1 MTFKREERYYVLKIS
16 DMRKYLSREKFEL
29 VGAIAEKLN
38 AGRAVDGKSLL
49 QAVVVEHDWPE
60 YERVW
65 QMIET
70 RVVTTRRN
78 FLNCNND
85 RRFWPIGRPSAEIV
99 SPAVMKALS
108 DFHLPVT
115 QTQEETEQ
123 NPAAYRVV
131 TRTKYLGREVIRAH
145 HWVDGVPTPH
155 AKAIVAERNELSIEL
170 AYATPPQRKPL
181 TDEVLDLILQCS
193 PIQAKYGDLV
203 ALSRAI
209 EAAHGIKE

>member
-49 QAVVVEHDWPE
+49 QAVAVEHDWPE

-78 FLNCNND
+78 FLNCNNN
-85 RRFWPIGRPSAEIV
+85 RRFWPIGSPSAEIV
-99 SPAVMKALS
+99 SPAVMKAHS
-108 DFHLPVT
+108 DFHLPAT
-115 QTQEETEQ
+115 QTQEAKQ
-123 NPAAYRVV
+123 APVV
-131 TRTKYLGREVIRAH
+131 MAKKHALEGENRFWYVI
-145 HWVDGVPTPH
+145 G
-155 AKAIVAERNELSIEL
+155 
-170 AYATPPQRKPL
+170 L
-181 TDEVLDLILQCS
+181 TD
-193 PIQAKYGDLV
+193 G
-203 ALSRAI
+203 
-209 EAAHGIKE
+209 EAAHGIKGQA

>member
-1 MTFKREERYYVLKIS
+1 MKPTFITPFNKAPFVREERYFVLKIS

-70 RVVTTRRN
+70 RVTTTRRN

-85 RRFWPIGRPSAEIV
+85 RRFWPIAADQAQKHEQKPVAHDGTATVDRAQLEQWLLAFKKIRDDDYSHWDVDEEISAIEKTLQ
-99 SPAVMKALS
+99 PLAMEVMKTNEA
-108 DFHLPVT
+108 DFWQWWKPYQLKDCWRLELV
-115 QTQEETEQ
+115 
-123 NPAAYRVV
+123 ARDAWM
-131 TRTKYLGREVIRAH
+131 A
-145 HWVDGVPTPH
+145 
-155 AKAIVAERNELSIEL
+155 AKATQQQYKRE
-170 AYATPPQRKPL
+170 P
-181 TDEVLDLILQCS
+181 
-193 PIQAKYGDLV
+193 
-203 ALSRAI
+203 
-209 EAAHGIKE
+209 